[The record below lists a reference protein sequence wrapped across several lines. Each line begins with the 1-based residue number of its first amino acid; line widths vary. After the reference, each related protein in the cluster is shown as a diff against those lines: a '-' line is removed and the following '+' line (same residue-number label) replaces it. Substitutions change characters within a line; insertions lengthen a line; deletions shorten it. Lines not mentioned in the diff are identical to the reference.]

1 MIDTIFFDWAGVMA
15 TDPGDDFL
23 SNLFKKIGADDTQIE
38 DIFKTYMS
46 KLTRGRISVD
56 DFWSELHI
64 AYGFSIPENISDEFK
79 KWKGLVANTD
89 ILALVDCLKT
99 SGLNVALLTNVIEPS
114 YDVIKDARY
123 YDYFDA
129 VIASCKVGYGK
140 PDKQIYDIA
149 LIKMDTIAERSLFID
164 DKQSFLDPA
173 IKMGFTTILA
183 VSPEQIIR
191 DVLNQLHLSLV

>member
-1 MIDTIFFDWAGVMA
+1 MS
-15 TDPGDDFL
+15 
-23 SNLFKKIGADDTQIE
+23 SN
-38 DIFKTYMS
+38 
-46 KLTRGRISVD
+46 
-56 DFWSELHI
+56 
-64 AYGFSIPENISDEFK
+64 
-79 KWKGLVANTD
+79 
-89 ILALVDCLKT
+89 
-99 SGLNVALLTNVIEPS
+99 S
-114 YDVIKDARY
+114 Y
-123 YDYFDA
+123 
-129 VIASCKVGYGK
+129 KVGYGK